1 MIEQIWRQFHQQLL
15 VFIRAKV
22 NDHAIAE
29 DILQDVFVKVHQ
41 NIGHL
46 TNQSK
51 LQPWLY
57 QICRN
62 TIVDFYRSKALIVV
76 SSNLDDSLV
85 KDLNE
90 TITAKE
96 SHQDQEQL
104 NRCIALLIADLPEKY
119 SDILVR
125 SELLEQKQQIIADQE
140 KLSLAAVKSRI
151 IRGRDQLKK
160 KLQACCDFEFDELG
174 PQASCK
180 SHCGCE
186 K

>member
-1 MIEQIWRQFHQQLL
+1 MIEEVWRQFHQKLL
-15 VFIRAKV
+15 VFIRTKV
-22 NDHAIAE
+22 TDHAIAE
-29 DILQDVFVKVHQ
+29 DILQDVFVKAHQ
-41 NIGHL
+41 NLGHL

-62 TIVDFYRSKALIVV
+62 TIIDFYRSKAFITLN
-76 SSNLDDSLV
+76 SNLDENLI
-85 KDLNE
+85 E
-90 TITAKE
+90 TIAAKE
-96 SHQDQEQL
+96 GQQDQEQL
-104 NRCIALLIADLPEKY
+104 NRCIALLIADLPDKY

-125 SELLEQKQQIIADQE
+125 SELLEQKQQAIADQE
-140 KLSLAAVKSRI
+140 QLSLTAVKSRI
-151 IRGRDQLKK
+151 IRGREQLKK
-160 KLQACCDFEFDELG
+160 KLQACCDFEFNELG

>member
-1 MIEQIWRQFHQQLL
+1 MIEEIWRQFHQKLL
-15 VFIRAKV
+15 IFIRAKI

-29 DILQDVFVKVHQ
+29 DILQDVFVKAHQ
-41 NIGHL
+41 HLGHL

-51 LQPWLY
+51 IQPWLY

-62 TIVDFYRSKALIVV
+62 AIIDFYRSKEPIAL
-76 SSNLDDSLV
+76 SRNLSENID
-85 KDLNE
+85 E
-90 TITAKE
+90 TIPTKE
-96 SHQDQEQL
+96 SQHDQEQL
-104 NRCIALLIADLPEKY
+104 NRCLALLIADLPEKY

-125 SELLEQKQQIIADQE
+125 SELLEQKQQAIADQE
-140 KLSLAAVKSRI
+140 QLSLTAVKSRI
-151 IRGRDQLKK
+151 IRGREQLKK

>member
-1 MIEQIWRQFHQQLL
+1 MIEEVWRQFHQKLL
-15 VFIRAKV
+15 VFIRTKV

-29 DILQDVFVKVHQ
+29 DILQDVFVKAHQ
-41 NIGHL
+41 NLGHL

-62 TIVDFYRSKALIVV
+62 TIIDFYRTKALIALN
-76 SSNLDDSLV
+76 SNLDENLI
-85 KDLNE
+85 E
-90 TITAKE
+90 TIAAKE
-96 SHQDQEQL
+96 GQQDQEQL
-104 NRCIALLIADLPEKY
+104 NRCIALLIADLPDKY

-125 SELLEQKQQIIADQE
+125 SELLEQKQQAIADQE
-140 KLSLAAVKSRI
+140 QLSLTAVKSRI
-151 IRGRDQLKK
+151 IRGREQLKK
-160 KLQACCDFEFDELG
+160 KLQACCDFEFNELG

>member
-1 MIEQIWRQFHQQLL
+1 MIEEIWRQFHQKLL

-29 DILQDVFVKVHQ
+29 DILQNVFVKAHQ
-41 NIGHL
+41 NLDHL
-46 TNQSK
+46 TNQNK
-51 LQPWLY
+51 IQPWLY

-62 TIVDFYRSKALIVV
+62 AIIDFYRSKEPIAS
-76 SSNLDDSLV
+76 SSNL
-85 KDLNE
+85 NE
-90 TITAKE
+90 NLHEAMTTNE
-96 SHQDQEQL
+96 SQQDQEQL

-125 SELLEQKQQIIADQE
+125 SELLEQKQQTIADQE
-140 KLSLAAVKSRI
+140 QLSLAAVKSRI
-151 IRGRDQLKK
+151 IRGREQLKK